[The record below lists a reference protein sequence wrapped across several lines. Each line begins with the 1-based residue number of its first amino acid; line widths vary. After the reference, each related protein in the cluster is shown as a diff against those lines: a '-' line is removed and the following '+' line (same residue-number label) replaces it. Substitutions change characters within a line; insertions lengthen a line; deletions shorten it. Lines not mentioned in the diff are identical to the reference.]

1 MSFSKSIAACM
12 GKYATF
18 AGRAS
23 RSEFWWFYLFT
34 VLMSWG
40 SMVVGTVV
48 FGEAGG
54 GVFANLVSLA
64 FFLPLLTVGARR
76 LHDKGRTGWWQ
87 LLPFTIIGIIVLI
100 VWWASEGDDETND
113 YGESL
118 TPPVV

>member
-1 MSFSKSIAACM
+1 MSFSESIAACM

-18 AGRAS
+18 TGRAS

-54 GVFANLVSLA
+54 GVFGNLVSLA
-64 FFLPLLTVGARR
+64 FFLPFLAVGARR

-87 LLPFTIIGIIVLI
+87 LLYLTIIGIIVLI

-113 YGESL
+113 YGGR
-118 TPPVV
+118 

>member
-1 MSFSKSIAACM
+1 MSFSESISACF

-40 SMVVGTVV
+40 SMIVGAVA
-48 FGEAGG
+48 FGETGG
-54 GVFANLVSLA
+54 PLFSNLVSLA
-64 FFLPLLTVGARR
+64 FFLPSLAVGARR

-87 LLPFTIIGIIVLI
+87 LLSFTVVGIIVLI
-100 VWWASEGDDETND
+100 VWWASEGDGDTNE
-113 YGESL
+113 YGEAL
-118 TPPVV
+118 TSPAA